1 MFPFSDEELLAYVD
15 ESLPVAR
22 SAEIENSLRNS
33 EPLRQRLNELLTR
46 QDQGG
51 RTLGEI
57 WRRDRV
63 SCPSRSMWTSYL
75 DNRVGEGFRRYLE
88 FHLHTIGCRYCQAN
102 LHDLKSSEDAAAQSR
117 RQKIF
122 QTSIGRLK
130 SASMIPSEV
139 DSP

>member
-1 MFPFSDEELLAYVD
+1 MTTYTDEELLAYID
-15 ESLPVAR
+15 ESLPVGR
-22 SAEIENSLRNS
+22 SVEIETELRHS
-33 EPLRQRLNELLTR
+33 DLLKQRLSALISR

-63 SCPSRSMWTSYL
+63 SCPSRTLWTSYL
-75 DNRVGEGFRRYLE
+75 DGQIGSALRHYLE
-88 FHLHTIGCRYCQAN
+88 FHLHTVGCRCCAAN
-102 LHDLKSSEDAAAQSR
+102 LADLQTSVDAAAQSR

-130 SASMIPSEV
+130 TAERSLREGS
-139 DSP
+139 